1 MFTGTKMNKHE
12 KKQIKLIA
20 KADACTSREEAV
32 KLILKAEK
40 LRAKLLAKKLLS
52 DAN

>member
-12 KKQIKLIA
+12 KKQVKLFA
-20 KADACTSREEAV
+20 KADDCTSREEAK
-32 KLILKAEK
+32 KLIVKADK

-52 DAN
+52 DAT